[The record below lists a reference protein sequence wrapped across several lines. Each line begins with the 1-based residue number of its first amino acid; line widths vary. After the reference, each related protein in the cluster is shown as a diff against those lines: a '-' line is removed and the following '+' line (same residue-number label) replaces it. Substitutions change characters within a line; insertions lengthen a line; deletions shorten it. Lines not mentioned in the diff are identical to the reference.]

1 MTIRGLQRLLMILGR
16 KVAAEYREIV
26 ESVFTRYTAGD
37 TSLIEEVR
45 ANAVSD
51 AVGVRMTHVPMS
63 PPRILA
69 AINASREERKLA
81 S

>member
-1 MTIRGLQRLLMILGR
+1 MAT
-16 KVAAEYREIV
+16 EYREIV

-51 AVGVRMTHVPMS
+51 APENVS
-63 PPRILA
+63 KQCL
-69 AINASREERKLA
+69 
-81 S
+81 